1 MQSCTGSGNFNLLQ
15 KDRKKGENAIL
26 AILQKFIFYNFIT
39 HIFTDCALLTREYVK
54 TMQHS
59 CNERNGLHQPL
70 YTKISF
76 CDWVE
81 AFRANLTN

>member
-1 MQSCTGSGNFNLLQ
+1 MQSCTGSGNFSLLQ
-15 KDRKKGENAIL
+15 KDGEKGENAVL

-39 HIFTDCALLTREYVK
+39 HIFTDCALLTTEYVK

-59 CNERNGLHQPL
+59 CKEPNGLHQPL

-81 AFRANLTN
+81 TFRANLTN